1 MSQRL
6 PEWFKQK
13 IPRAGETTGVERLL
27 SELKL
32 HTVCE
37 GARCPNIGECFSHG
51 TATFMI
57 MGEICTRNCTF
68 CAVKK
73 GAPTPLDPE
82 EPGHIAEAVS
92 HLGLGYVVITCVTR
106 DDLVDGGA
114 GHFAATI
121 EALHSRMPEL
131 KVEVLVS
138 DFKGSTSSV
147 WTVVAAGPDVFS
159 HNLET
164 VPRLYPE
171 VRPVADYW
179 RSLDVLKTAKEMG
192 TGIIT
197 KSGLMLGLG
206 ENQEEII
213 EVMRDLRQAGC
224 DLLTLGQ
231 YLSPSHGH
239 HPVVRFIT
247 PGEFAEYEQIGLKE
261 GFKGVASAPLVRSS
275 FRASE
280 LFDRAVNDKAPA
292 KNRIRL
298 VEGSEYVG

>member
-1 MSQRL
+1 LSQRL

-13 IPRAGETTGVERLL
+13 IPRAGETTGVEGLL

-32 HTVCE
+32 HTVCQ
-37 GARCPNIGECFSHG
+37 GAHCPNIGDCFSHG

-73 GAPTPLDPE
+73 GVPTPLDSE
-82 EPGHIAEAVS
+82 EPKHITEAVS

-106 DDLVDGGA
+106 DDLSDGGA
-114 GHFAATI
+114 AHFASTV
-121 EALHSRMPEL
+121 EALHSVMPGL

-138 DFKGSTSSV
+138 DFRGSIESV
-147 WTVVAAGPDVFS
+147 RTVLAAGPDVFS

-171 VRPVADYW
+171 VRPMADYQ
-179 RSLDVLKTAKEMG
+179 RSLDLLKMTKELAP
-192 TGIIT
+192 GIIT
-197 KSGLMLGLG
+197 KSGVMLGLG
-206 ENQEEII
+206 EAREEAI
-213 EVMRDLRQAGC
+213 EVMRNLRQAGC

-231 YLSPSHGH
+231 YLAPSSAH

-247 PGEFAEYEQIGLKE
+247 PDEFAEYEQAARKE

-280 LFDRAVNDKAPA
+280 LYERALRV
-292 KNRIRL
+292 
-298 VEGSEYVG
+298 

>member
-1 MSQRL
+1 LSQRL

-13 IPRAGETTGVERLL
+13 IPRAGETAGIESLL

-37 GARCPNIGECFSHG
+37 GAHCPNLGDCFSHG

-73 GAPTPLDPE
+73 GVPTPLDPE
-82 EPGHIAEAVS
+82 EPQHIAEAVS

-106 DDLVDGGA
+106 DDLADGGA
-114 GHFAATI
+114 AHFATTV
-121 EALHSRMPEL
+121 EALHSAMPGL

-138 DFKGSTSSV
+138 DFRGSIESV
-147 WTVVAAGPDVFS
+147 RTVLAANPDVFS

-171 VRPVADYW
+171 VRPMADYR
-179 RSLDVLKTAKEMG
+179 RSLDLLKIARELAP
-192 TGIIT
+192 GIIT

-206 ENQEEII
+206 EAQEEVI
-213 EVMRDLRQAGC
+213 EVMRDLRQTGC

-231 YLSPSHGH
+231 YLAPSSVH
-239 HPVVRFIT
+239 HPVARFIT
-247 PGEFAEYEQIGLKE
+247 PDEFVEYEQIGRKE

-280 LFDRAVNDKAPA
+280 LYERAMKV
-292 KNRIRL
+292 
-298 VEGSEYVG
+298 

>member
-37 GARCPNIGECFSHG
+37 GAHCPNMGHCFSHG

-73 GAPTPLDPE
+73 GIPTPLDPE
-82 EPGHIAEAVS
+82 EPQHVTEAVNQLDLS
-92 HLGLGYVVITCVTR
+92 YVVITCVTR

-121 EALHSRMPEL
+121 EALHGQIPGL

-138 DFKGSTSSV
+138 DFKGSTESV
-147 WTVVAAGPDVFS
+147 RTVVTAGPHVFA

-164 VPRLYPE
+164 VPRLYAE
-171 VRPVADYW
+171 VRPMADYS
-179 RSLDVLKTAKEMG
+179 RSRDVLKIAKELAPD
-192 TGIIT
+192 IVT
-197 KSGLMLGLG
+197 KSALMLGLG
-206 ENQEEII
+206 EDQDEVIG
-213 EVMRDLRQAGC
+213 VMRDLRQAGC

-231 YLSPSHGH
+231 YLSPSPRH
-239 HPVVRFIT
+239 HPVVRFVT
-247 PGEFAEYEQIGLKE
+247 PEEFSAYEKIGLKE

-275 FRASE
+275 FRASD
-280 LFDRAVNDKAPA
+280 LYDMAMNVN
-292 KNRIRL
+292 NYL
-298 VEGSEYVG
+298 N